1 MSIIYHK
8 RYKIFT
14 EHVHLLSKNNLLK
27 SLLNCSSRL
36 EKKNLKLRSWKT
48 LPFHSVQKISY
59 ISFCFYTFPESDS
72 CERDRL
78 QFQFDQSQV
87 WCEELRYKQNSR
99 TLSYLGMTSWCE
111 NYNLIHVTFSCYKGG
126 SNDRTVILTRNSG

>member
-99 TLSYLGMTSWCE
+99 TLSYLGGQLSLLKADVKITIWFMLHS
-111 NYNLIHVTFSCYKGG
+111 V
-126 SNDRTVILTRNSG
+126 VIKEVLMIELSF